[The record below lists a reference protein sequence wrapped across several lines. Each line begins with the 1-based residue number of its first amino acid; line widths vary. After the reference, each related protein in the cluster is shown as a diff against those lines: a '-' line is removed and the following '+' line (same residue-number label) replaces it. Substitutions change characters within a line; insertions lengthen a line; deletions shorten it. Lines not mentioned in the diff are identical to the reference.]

1 MTAIKP
7 QPYITEEEYLAFD
20 RASTTKYEYYNGRIY
35 AMTGAKEPHNLIN
48 GNTLATL
55 HSQLRQKP
63 CRIYASDM
71 RVKVTKTGLN
81 TYPDIVIICGQPQ
94 FTDSTRDTVTN
105 PVVIIEIL
113 SDSTE
118 RYDRGT
124 KFQNYRTIDTLRD
137 YILIAQDHHHIEHFS
152 RQDGGLWV
160 LQEATSDTDSIRILS
175 IECTLSVQDVY
186 EKVEFEQK
194 TPEITRDIPAEEEE

>member
-1 MTAIKP
+1 MTAATSR
-7 QPYITEEEYLAFD
+7 PYITEEEYLALD
-20 RASTTKYEYYNGRIY
+20 RASTTKHEYFHGRIY

-48 GNTLATL
+48 GNTLASL
-55 HSQLRQKP
+55 HSQLRRKP

-81 TYPDIVIICGQPQ
+81 TFPDIVIICGQPE

-118 RYDRGT
+118 RYDRGM
-124 KFQNYRTIDTLRD
+124 KFQNYRTLDSLRD
-137 YILIAQDHHHIEHFS
+137 YILIAQDHRHIEHFS

-160 LQEATSDTDSIRILS
+160 LHEAIGDTDIINILS
-175 IECTLSVQDVY
+175 VECTLNVEDVY
-186 EKVEFEQK
+186 EKVEFDQEA
-194 TPEITRDIPAEEEE
+194 PEITREILTREEE